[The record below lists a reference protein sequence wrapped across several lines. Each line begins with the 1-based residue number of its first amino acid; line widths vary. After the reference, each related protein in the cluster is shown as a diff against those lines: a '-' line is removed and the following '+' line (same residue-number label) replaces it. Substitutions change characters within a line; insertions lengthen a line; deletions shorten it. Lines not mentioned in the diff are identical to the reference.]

1 MVLRMSY
8 YGNLSLKMMDY
19 LLNRGGKDGGARA
32 GNALGDP
39 FEIGRAVVKKGSS
52 RVLEAKEASM
62 RALHLA
68 PVNEQSTMLLDDTA
82 AKLPEKEDIAMSKPP
97 RTADTLTPFIS
108 DKDADVRRAAI
119 AGLAE
124 IGDPG
129 AIEAL
134 KEALAPADWEERRLI
149 SKALSE
155 LGWEYEKNE
164 SGLFYCLAMADW
176 GSCAEIGKFAVPPL
190 VSILKTSLD
199 VGACKAAALAL
210 GLTGD
215 YRAIDPLI
223 KALMNN
229 SPEVREAAAS
239 ALGCLKRRKAA
250 EPLIAL
256 LEDSEER
263 VYEAACEALIQ
274 IGEGSIEPLVA
285 ALKDQDETLR
295 DKVVCVLDR
304 MGDIRELQPFL
315 EHVLTSAL
323 RDGDR
328 WTRFRT
334 ASALADIRKEWVVKP
349 LIEALYYY
357 GVREAARAGLLQI
370 GEMGMASLFAALR
383 HRHIVVRKAA
393 AEILG
398 EIGDARSL
406 KPLEAALRDKDWCVR
421 EAVQAAINSLQER
434 GITAD
439 SVVLQYPVTPPYPPR

>member
-1 MVLRMSY
+1 
-8 YGNLSLKMMDY
+8 MDY
-19 LLNRGGKDGGARA
+19 LLNRGRKDSGVPA
-32 GNALGDP
+32 GNEVGDP
-39 FEIGRAVVKKGSS
+39 FEIGRAVVRKGSS
-52 RVLEAKEASM
+52 LVLEAKEASM
-62 RALHLA
+62 KALHLA
-68 PVNEQSTMLLDDTA
+68 PVNEEPTMLLHDTA
-82 AKLPEKEDIAMSKPP
+82 AELSKEEDIATSEPT
-97 RTADTLTPFIS
+97 RTADTLMPFVS
-108 DKDADVRRAAI
+108 DKDAGVRRAAI

-149 SKALSE
+149 SKALNE

-164 SGLFYCLAMADW
+164 SGLFYCLAMGNW

-190 VSILKTSLD
+190 TSILETSLD
-199 VGACKAAALAL
+199 VGACKTAALAL

-215 YRAIDPLI
+215 YRAIGPLI
-223 KALMNN
+223 KALKND

-239 ALGCLKRRKAA
+239 ALGCLNRRKAA
-250 EPLIAL
+250 EPLIASL
-256 LEDSEER
+256 SDSEER

-295 DKVVCVLDR
+295 DKAVCVLDR

-328 WTRFRT
+328 RTRIRT

-370 GEMGMASLFAALR
+370 GEVGMASLLAALR

-406 KPLEAALRDKDWCVR
+406 KPLEAALRDKDWNVR
-421 EAVQAAINSLQER
+421 EAAQAAINSLQDR

-439 SVVLQYPVTPPYPPR
+439 SVLQYPVTPLVHPDSTVGSA